1 MIALVAG
8 SFIFRRAFAFPHP
21 AAANDLG
28 HRPRSAAIGAGERFP
43 VIIRQESG
51 NKHLVPSLAVRGASQ
66 AGGAPCIITQKSTN
80 RPIGG
85 SRLNKSGGNL
95 GKFIDSLNDCPG
107 DYALLSRN

>member
-1 MIALVAG
+1 MIALVAR
-8 SFIFRRAFAFPHP
+8 SFIVP
-21 AAANDLG
+21 A
-28 HRPRSAAIGAGERFP
+28 RIRISSASLSPMIWVAKKRGIGAGELFA
-43 VIIRQESG
+43 VIIGQESG

-66 AGGAPCIITQKSTN
+66 VGGAPCPVIQKSMN

-85 SRLNKSGGNL
+85 SRLNKSGENL